1 MDRRENVLRMVR
13 DCRGPRKWFKDS
25 WGCLVIVEGI
35 VGNHSEIAG
44 GLLGGRQGGCCRMV
58 RACIYKDD

>member
-1 MDRRENVLRMVR
+1 MHHGENVLRMVR

-35 VGNHSEIAG
+35 VG
-44 GLLGGRQGGCCRMV
+44 GCG
-58 RACIYKDD
+58 K